1 MHLRHPL
8 VVPLAIALALG
19 AAPLQAQEQAG
30 QQDPR
35 IEAADGQA
43 AVDASRVPLDE
54 IRRYVAVYGAVK
66 QAYVEP
72 VEDRELMQSAI
83 RGLLLDLD
91 PHSAYLEGDAAEN
104 FDEQS
109 RGNYDGIG
117 VEIVRQPDGMLR
129 VIAPIDD
136 TPAARAGVMA
146 GDLITG
152 IDGEPLTET

>member
-8 VVPLAIALALG
+8 VVPLAIALAVG
-19 AAPLQAQEQAG
+19 AGPLLAQEQAD

-35 IEAADGQA
+35 TEVGDGQA

-91 PHSAYLEGDAAEN
+91 PHSAYLEGDAAAAV
-104 FDEQS
+104 QLA
-109 RGNYDGIG
+109 R
-117 VEIVRQPDGMLR
+117 
-129 VIAPIDD
+129 A
-136 TPAARAGVMA
+136 AARVGVRLVL
-146 GDLITG
+146 GRLVDLARGAPPHRPDRKSTRQN
-152 IDGEPLTET
+152 TSHRC